1 MQSGVTISRKPEIDL
16 IRRYLHSTESS
27 WSNGISGAIAEF
39 MYDKGESVDFEE
51 SATALHAVTDRGAIA
66 VNLAHELAC
75 FAYEDIAH
83 CTRSWT
89 QTIALALPEPLSRL
103 PANHVITALGADT
116 GTIRSRDR
124 DKQLFDLGLGSDLAR
139 FCVRT
144 GDSNL
149 EKELTS
155 FCGKALSDQQHTLP
169 GLLQHSSPQRIV
181 VSALGRIEVYTPI
194 PQKGGHTEAGPHT
207 HLLPGLLGKDKTV
220 LPPGYSAV
228 MHIYPPHP
236 LHDKYGVE
244 KPCDPAQYHAFQDV
258 LKKVGIEDYLKAKAA
273 AAGTTGKQ
281 AGDNSRWYDI
291 ARRIVKIQEQQ
302 MRIRG
307 TSG

>member
-1 MQSGVTISRKPEIDL
+1 MQSGVTASRETKVDL

-39 MYDKGESVDFEE
+39 MYDKGESVSFEE
-51 SATALHAVTDRGAIA
+51 NATALHAVTDRGAIA
-66 VNLAHELAC
+66 VNLAQELTC

-89 QTIALALPEPLSRL
+89 QTIALALPEPLLRV

-116 GTIRSRDR
+116 GAIRSRDR

-155 FCGKALSDQQHTLP
+155 FCGKALSDQQHALP

-181 VSALGRIEVYTPI
+181 ASALGRIEVYTPI
-194 PQKGGHTEAGPHT
+194 PQKGAHTETGPHT

-228 MHIYPPHP
+228 MHVYPPHP
-236 LHDKYGVE
+236 LHDKYGME
-244 KPCDPAQYHAFQDV
+244 KPFAPAQYHAFKDV

-273 AAGTTGKQ
+273 AEGTSDTPAG
-281 AGDNSRWYDI
+281 ADSRWYDI

-302 MRIRG
+302 FGI
-307 TSG
+307 TN

>member
-1 MQSGVTISRKPEIDL
+1 MQSGVTTSRETKVDL

-39 MYDKGESVDFEE
+39 MYDKGESVDFGE

-66 VNLAHELAC
+66 VNLAQELAC
-75 FAYEDIAH
+75 FAYEDISH

-89 QTIALALPEPLSRL
+89 QTIALALPEPLSRV

-116 GTIRSRDR
+116 GAIRSRDR

-155 FCGKALSDQQHTLP
+155 FCGKALSDQQHALP
-169 GLLQHSSPQRIV
+169 GLLQQSSPERIV

-194 PQKGGHTEAGPHT
+194 PQKGGHTETGPHT
-207 HLLPGLLGKDKTV
+207 HLLPGLLGKDKNL

-228 MHIYPPHP
+228 MHVYPPHP
-236 LHDKYGVE
+236 LHDKYGME
-244 KPCDPAQYHAFQDV
+244 KPFAPAQYHAFKDV

-273 AAGTTGKQ
+273 AEGTSGTPAG
-281 AGDNSRWYDI
+281 ADSRWYDI
-291 ARRIVKIQEQQ
+291 ARRIVKIQQAEL
-302 MRIRG
+302 RKP
-307 TSG
+307 